1 MQCSCGGV
9 MLDRE
14 ETKDKTVVTKY
25 QKCVAC
31 GRVYVRWKKQD
42 EVNRGT
48 VRAQSS

>member
-14 ETKDKTVVTKY
+14 ETKDKIVVTKY

-31 GRVYVRWKKQD
+31 GRVLVRWKKQD
-42 EVNRGT
+42 EVKRGAM
-48 VRAQSS
+48 RS